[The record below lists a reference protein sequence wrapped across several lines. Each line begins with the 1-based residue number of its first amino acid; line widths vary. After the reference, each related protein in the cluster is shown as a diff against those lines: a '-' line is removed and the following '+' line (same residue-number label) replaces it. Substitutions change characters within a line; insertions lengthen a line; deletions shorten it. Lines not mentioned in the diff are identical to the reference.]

1 MPEQE
6 KVAVVAALR
15 EIPAAFGRPHAHSGT
30 GTRQLRPGLCES
42 RIGLELR
49 AIFVREGDTLV
60 VTMIGTH
67 DAARMYI
74 RENV

>member
-6 KVAVVAALR
+6 KAAVLTALR
-15 EIPAAFGRPHAHSGT
+15 EIPAVFGRPHVHSGT
-30 GTRQLRPGLCES
+30 GMRQLRPGLYES

-60 VTMIGTH
+60 ITMLGTH
-67 DAARMYI
+67 DEVRHYL
-74 RENV
+74 REQT